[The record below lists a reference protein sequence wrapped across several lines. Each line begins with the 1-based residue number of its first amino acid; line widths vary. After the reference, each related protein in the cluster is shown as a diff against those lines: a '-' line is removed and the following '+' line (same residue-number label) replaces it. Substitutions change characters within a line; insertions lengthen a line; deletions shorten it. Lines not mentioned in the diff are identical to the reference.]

1 MGLPG
6 FFFNLNK
13 VIFSQ
18 LKFGDEFDLVRYRRE
33 LTVKSRDTGAAVGVV
48 HAGVGQTLLQVAV
61 VPGPGVA
68 AQRSGPEYP
77 ASK

>member
-1 MGLPG
+1 MKEL
-6 FFFNLNK
+6 
-13 VIFSQ
+13 I
-18 LKFGDEFDLVRYRRE
+18 DLVRYRRE

-48 HAGVGQTLLQVAV
+48 HAGVGQTLLQIVV
-61 VPGPGVA
+61 VPGRGVA

>member
-1 MGLPG
+1 MAG
-6 FFFNLNK
+6 K
-13 VIFSQ
+13 
-18 LKFGDEFDLVRYRRE
+18 
-33 LTVKSRDTGAAVGVV
+33 LTIKSRDAGAAVGVDQVGAGPIV

>member
-1 MGLPG
+1 MKEL
-6 FFFNLNK
+6 
-13 VIFSQ
+13 I
-18 LKFGDEFDLVRYRRE
+18 DLVRYRRE

-48 HAGVGQTLLQVAV
+48 HAGVGQTLLQVV
-61 VPGPGVA
+61 VVPGVA